1 MKIKAAS
8 GIMLTLILISMLTLA
23 FNIQPIRASGT
34 IHVRADGSID
44 PPIVPIQR
52 DGDVYT
58 FTDNIYDSIEV
69 DRDDIVVDGAGYTLQ
84 GTGSGTGIYLR
95 GRNNVTIKNIEV
107 KGFNNGIQVSWYSSG
122 NIIQGSNLT
131 DNGRGVYVNLISS
144 NNSISGNNI
153 NNNQFDGI
161 MLQES
166 SGNSVSGNNITA
178 NNGYGIELWS
188 SSGNTF
194 SGNNIT
200 SGGIFFQRSS
210 YNIIS
215 GNNINGNGIGLW
227 HSSGNVIYHNNFIN
241 AIAYNTES
249 INTWDDGYPSGGN
262 YWSDYEQIYPDANE
276 LDNSGIWDTPYF
288 IDEDNPDRYPLMAP
302 YVDITPPTIS
312 ILSPENK
319 TYTVNDVP
327 LTFTVSELTSWIG
340 YSLDGQANMTI
351 TGNTTL
357 SGLSDG
363 SHSLIVYAKDTAGNT
378 GASETLYFTIE
389 TQQEEE
395 EEEEM
400 VPFWTQWWF
409 WTTVI
414 AVIAVLA
421 GAVYFL
427 KKRKQTTPTAP
438 PPPPETAVE

>member
-44 PPIVPIQR
+44 PPTVPIQR

-215 GNNINGNGIGLW
+215 GNNINGNGIG
-227 HSSGNVIYHNNFIN
+227 
-241 AIAYNTES
+241 
-249 INTWDDGYPSGGN
+249 
-262 YWSDYEQIYPDANE
+262 
-276 LDNSGIWDTPYF
+276 